1 MKNTESKQGNSD
13 RTSYIFSR
21 LPELADTHVA
31 NVEKKAEESHHK
43 VFTEDVMA
51 AIFMLSIRFR

>member
-21 LPELADTHVA
+21 LTELADTHV
-31 NVEKKAEESHHK
+31 NVEKKAEESHHE